1 MSRKATRLAAALA
14 AATVV
19 SLAGVSVALATA
31 APEDPIPTAFDRAA
45 PTSSSTPPSS
55 FPPSC
60 TTSTQ
65 PSDDDDEDDEDT
77 RMGAVAEEPAPV
89 RLTERPRAADVER
102 AEPTEEPSETSSS
115 EAPCPSSTTRP
126 TSTEDRAG

>member
-1 MSRKATRLAAALA
+1 MSHKATRLAAALA

-31 APEDPIPTAFDRAA
+31 APEDPIPTASDRAA

-65 PSDDDDEDDEDT
+65 PSDDDEDEDD

-102 AEPTEEPSETSSS
+102 VEPTEEPSETSSS
-115 EAPCPSSTTRP
+115 EQPCPSSTTRP

>member
-31 APEDPIPTAFDRAA
+31 APEDPIPMAFDRAA

-65 PSDDDDEDDEDT
+65 PSDDDDEDEDD
-77 RMGAVAEEPAPV
+77 RIAAAEEAPAPV
-89 RLTERPRAADVER
+89 RLTERPRAADAER
-102 AEPTEEPSETSSS
+102 VEPTEEPSETSSS
-115 EAPCPSSTTRP
+115 EQPCPSSTTRP